1 MSQRYMSKIIYDAPE
16 SLRTR
21 LQRNLPAAAAAW
33 NAEKDRVLGVQ
44 GSKTDRSKPGEPPRM
59 QTGKLRRMTVA
70 VPAASTLSIQI
81 VTTSVGKWLN
91 GGTRWIKRRPFVNEI
106 TRRAAAAMKAAL
118 HKP

>member
-1 MSQRYMSKIIYDAPE
+1 MSQRYMSKIIYETPN

-33 NAEKDRVLGVQ
+33 NAEKDLILGVQ
-44 GSKTDRSKPGEPPRM
+44 GSKHDRSRPGEPPRQ
-59 QTGKLRRMTVA
+59 QTGKLRKQTVA

-81 VTTSVGKWLN
+81 ITTAVGKWLN
-91 GGTRWIKRRPFVNEI
+91 GGTPRIKRRPFINLI